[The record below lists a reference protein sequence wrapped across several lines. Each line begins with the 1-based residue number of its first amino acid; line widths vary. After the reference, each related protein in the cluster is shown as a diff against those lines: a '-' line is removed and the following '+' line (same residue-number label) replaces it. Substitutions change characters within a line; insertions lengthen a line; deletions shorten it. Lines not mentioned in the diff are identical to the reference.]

1 MGEAGPEGAGLIG
14 TDTTDWLSPEE
25 RTRYDGMRFPKRRM
39 EWLLGRLTAKTL
51 LTRCLSELATV
62 PFDHITIGNHPEG
75 APFVSI
81 EGLSTPIQLSISHRQ
96 GMAVAAL
103 SVNPGI
109 SLGIDLEWVEDHPQ
123 SFYEDFFT
131 PGELDIMAGM
141 PADRQAWVGT
151 LIWSAKEAVLK
162 ALGKGLRMDT
172 RTVDITGIART
183 TVDGWGSYDLRIAN
197 PNQETWNTMWRE
209 LGPYLLTLAVR
220 NTKTRPIIRRVGQ
233 SSISSDYNGWVGV

>member
-1 MGEAGPEGAGLIG
+1 MSDADVIYWYMDEAGPEGAGLIG
-14 TDTTDWLSPEE
+14 TNTTDWLSPEE

-51 LTRCLSELATV
+51 LTRCLPELVKV
-62 PFDHITIGNHPEG
+62 PFDRITIGNHAEG

-81 EGLSTPIQLSISHRQ
+81 EGLSKPIQLSISHRE

-103 SVNPGI
+103 SMNTEV
-109 SLGIDLEWVEDHPQ
+109 SLGVDLEWVEDHPK

-131 PGELDIMAGM
+131 TGELGIMAGM

-162 ALGKGLRMDT
+162 ALGKGLRLDT
-172 RTVDITGIART
+172 RSVDITGVART
-183 TVDGWGSYDLRIAN
+183 TVDGWGKFDMRIASSHE
-197 PNQETWNTMWRE
+197 ETWHTMWRE
-209 LGPYLLTLAVR
+209 LGPYVLTLAVR
-220 NTKTRPIIRRVGQ
+220 NVKTRPILRRVG
-233 SSISSDYNGWVGV
+233 